1 MQNRRYLPDRC
12 EFKFAAR
19 VRTATVTHDVE
30 LIIIQR
36 QSILFGPILI
46 DRSYCIG
53 VVSNKKFFVSRKISS
68 YDLIFLFLR
77 FYQYLRDYICFV
89 FFNFVRKS
97 FSCLLIL
104 LLLLCCWLGVL
115 FLIWRFP
122 VLSASVLESTSLR
135 VL

>member
-36 QSILFGPILI
+36 QMILFGPILI

-53 VVSNKKFFVSRKISS
+53 VVSNKKFFSLRRYRPMTLYYISFFTILPVSEGLSVSFFLILSENLSS
-68 YDLIFLFLR
+68 SSFRYGL
-77 FYQYLRDYICFV
+77 
-89 FFNFVRKS
+89 FNF
-97 FSCLLIL
+97 I
-104 LLLLCCWLGVL
+104 
-115 FLIWRFP
+115 
-122 VLSASVLESTSLR
+122 
-135 VL
+135 

>member
-36 QSILFGPILI
+36 QLILFDPILI

-53 VVSNKKFFVSRKISS
+53 VVSNKKFF
-68 YDLIFLFLR
+68 
-77 FYQYLRDYICFV
+77 
-89 FFNFVRKS
+89 
-97 FSCLLIL
+97 
-104 LLLLCCWLGVL
+104 
-115 FLIWRFP
+115 
-122 VLSASVLESTSLR
+122 SLR
-135 VL
+135 RYRPVPVFKSSTKDLSFPIFEIMIQSKSQSYGARKN

>member
-36 QSILFGPILI
+36 QLILFDPILI

-53 VVSNKKFFVSRKISS
+53 VVSNKKFFSLRRYRPVTFYFFFTIFPVSNIRVSVS
-68 YDLIFLFLR
+68 VFR
-77 FYQYLRDYICFV
+77 VSV
-89 FFNFVRKS
+89 FFF
-97 FSCLLIL
+97 
-104 LLLLCCWLGVL
+104 
-115 FLIWRFP
+115 
-122 VLSASVLESTSLR
+122 
-135 VL
+135 